1 MALALP
7 ISNLQIIR
15 ILHNI
20 KINLEGNIMLHNKKH
35 TLLGSRKII
44 VSLLIIISLSSCVNK
59 AKENLSHFTC
69 TLSSDNN
76 PRRYIQISFKD
87 SFMYMYSHDYK
98 MVSGRVNPST
108 GLVDFVVEPDFQMD
122 SVKLTALEMDS
133 LNEYLKVIEKI
144 DTTEFIRYSTS
155 YRNMEFKY
163 KDKVIMTKSS
173 YYCKDKRFEPIYV
186 FFIDRYPHEIMF
198 E

>member
-1 MALALP
+1 M
-7 ISNLQIIR
+7 LQ
-15 ILHNI
+15 
-20 KINLEGNIMLHNKKH
+20 NKKH
-35 TLLGSRKII
+35 TLLGSRKI
-44 VSLLIIISLSSCVNK
+44 VVLLLIIISLSSCVNK

-87 SFMYMYSHDYK
+87 SFMYMYTHDYK
-98 MVSGRVNPST
+98 MVSGYEDSLGNKV
-108 GLVDFVVEPDFQMD
+108 FEVEPYFKMD

-144 DTTEFIRYSTS
+144 DSTEFILYSTNCS
-155 YRNMEFKY
+155 NMEFKY
-163 KDKVIMTKSS
+163 KDKKIMTKWG
-173 YYCKDKRFEPIYV
+173 YYGHDKRFSPIYD
-186 FFIDRYPHEIMF
+186 FFYDRYPHEIRF

>member
-1 MALALP
+1 
-7 ISNLQIIR
+7 
-15 ILHNI
+15 
-20 KINLEGNIMLHNKKH
+20 MLHNKKH

-98 MVSGRVNPST
+98 MVRGYEDSLGNMV
-108 GLVDFVVEPDFQMD
+108 FEVEPNFKMD

-163 KDKVIMTKSS
+163 KNKVIMTKNC
-173 YYCKDKRFEPIYV
+173 YYYKDKRFDNIYT
-186 FFIDRYPHEIMF
+186 FFFKRYPHEIMF

>member
-1 MALALP
+1 
-7 ISNLQIIR
+7 
-15 ILHNI
+15 
-20 KINLEGNIMLHNKKH
+20 MLHNKKH

-163 KDKVIMTKSS
+163 KDKVIMTKNC
-173 YYCKDKRFEPIYV
+173 YYYKDKRFDNIYT
-186 FFIDRYPHEIMF
+186 FFIKRYPHDIMF

>member
-7 ISNLQIIR
+7 ISKLQIIR

-98 MVSGRVNPST
+98 MVRGYEDSLGNMV
-108 GLVDFVVEPDFQMD
+108 FEVEPNFKMD

-163 KDKVIMTKSS
+163 KDKVIMTKSC
-173 YYCKDKRFEPIYV
+173 YYCKDKRFDNIYT
-186 FFIDRYPHEIMF
+186 FFIKRYPHDIMF